1 MQKNTITS
9 FFGSRIYSEFRKS
22 TLLNDALK
30 SISGIK
36 NLTSSYLH
44 VIESKEKLSSKVQKS
59 LNQILTYGEDIKEE
73 VSPENAI
80 FIGPRIGTISP
91 WSSRATDIV
100 QQCGI
105 DILRIERIKTIS
117 FVSSSGKP
125 LSKRD
130 KEAIG
135 QLLYDRMTESIF
147 IDQDD
152 INKLFIHHNPR
163 PLNHIDIIDKGIYE
177 LHDFNETQGL
187 ALSDD
192 EIDYLFKYFSSEN
205 RNPSDAELMMFAQ
218 ANSEHCRH
226 KIFNASWIIDGKE
239 QSDSLF
245 SMIRNTHKI
254 SPKKTIVAYSDN
266 SSIIEGS
273 VINRF
278 YPDMND
284 KYLDHS
290 ELTHYLM
297 KVETHN
303 HPTAISP
310 FAGAA
315 TGSGGEI
322 RDEGATGRGSKPK
335 AGLAGFSVSNLRIPN
350 FTQPWEKNNIGK
362 PDRIAS
368 ALQIMIDAPIGAAA
382 YNNEFGRP
390 NILGYFRSLEYKL
403 MHTNFGYHKPIM
415 LAGGIGSISDAHT
428 HKEQLKDGN
437 LLIQL
442 GGPAMLIG
450 LGGGAAS
457 SMKTG
462 ANKENLDFASVQ
474 RGNPELQRR
483 AQEVID
489 RCWQLADKN
498 PILSIHDVGAGGLSN
513 AFPEL
518 INDGGMGAIMN
529 IRDINNEELGMSPK
543 EIWSNEAQERYVLA
557 IDEKDLK
564 SFSEICKRERCPFKV
579 VGKTAEGKNLKVED
593 SLLKQDIVEM
603 DLDVLLGKPPKL
615 IKNIDLISKKHFL
628 SNENWRSHKGHHL
641 DEIKKVL
648 SYPSVSS
655 KNFLIT
661 IGDRSVTGL
670 IAQDQM
676 VGPWQVPVSNVG
688 VTKSTFDSITG
699 EAMAIGEKAPIAMI
713 DAAASARMAVCEA
726 ITNIAASAIE
736 DISLIKLSANWMA
749 ASGSNYQDSELFKA
763 VKAIG
768 MELCPDLGI
777 SIPVG
782 KDSMSMETTWR
793 DDEVKTVTSPLSV
806 IITAFSE
813 SYNVNKTLTP
823 QLIPDEDTSIILIDL
838 GAGKN
843 RMGGSAY
850 NLVNQIDHFEP
861 PNLDNVGLIKNFFK
875 GIQFLNKENKLLA
888 YHDRSDG
895 GLITAALEM
904 AFAGH
909 CGLKLVLPVER
920 GTDIH
925 GVDKFLFNEELGAL
939 IQVHNKDIEFIQEY
953 LGGELGLSL
962 KTIGNPTKAHEI
974 SLFFSLDGYTPD
986 FIFKSTRWE
995 LQQAWSETSFRIQ
1008 SIRDNPKSAKQEFN
1022 LIFDDSNP
1030 GINPKVNFEIPSQIN
1045 VSKLKPKIAI
1055 LREQGINGHSEM
1067 AAAFN
1072 YAGFEAHDVHMSD
1085 ILTGQKSLKDFNGL
1099 AACGGFSFGDVLGA
1113 GEGWAKSILFN
1124 TKLRDEFQAFFERK
1138 DTIALG
1144 VCNGCQMMS
1153 NIKEIIP
1160 GADLWPKFIKNE
1172 SEQFEARFVMVE
1184 ITKNNSLF
1192 FDEMIGSVLPV
1203 VVSHGEGRVK
1213 FANEE
1218 QLHLSQSSNLISLKY
1233 VDNNHRKFSR
1243 SGKGTLMYPM
1253 NPNGSPDGITG
1264 LTSSDGR
1271 VSIMMPHPERVFRT
1285 DQNSW
1290 HPKKWENFGPWYR
1303 MFANANNFFT

>member
-1 MQKNTITS
+1 MQKKIIS
-9 FFGSRIYSEFRKS
+9 ALYGSRVYSEFRKS
-22 TLLNDALK
+22 DLLKEAKESSFD
-30 SISGIK
+30 IK
-36 NLTSSYLH
+36 DLTSSHLH
-44 VIESKEKLSSKVQKS
+44 VIESNKKLSSKDEKS
-59 LNQILTYGEDIKEE
+59 LNQILAYGEDIKEAL
-73 VSPENAI
+73 VPKNTI
-80 FIGPRIGTISP
+80 FIGPRVGTISP
-91 WSSRATDIV
+91 WSSKATDIIHH
-100 QQCGI
+100 CGI
-105 DILRIERIKTIS
+105 DILRIERIKAIS
-117 FVSSSGKP
+117 FITNSGKP
-125 LSKRD
+125 LSKRE
-130 KEAIG
+130 KEALG
-135 QLLYDRMTESIF
+135 HLLYDRMTESIF
-147 IDQDD
+147 DNQDD
-152 INKLFIHHNPR
+152 INKLFIHYNPR
-163 PLNHIDIIDKGIYE
+163 PLNHIDIIDKGVFE
-177 LHDFNETQGL
+177 LQNFNEAQGL

-192 EIDYLFKYFSSEN
+192 EIDYLFKYFSSKN
-205 RNPSDAELMMFAQ
+205 RNPTDAELMMFAQ

-226 KIFNASWIIDGKE
+226 KIFNASWVIDGKE
-239 QSDSLF
+239 QSESLF

-254 SPKKTIVAYSDN
+254 SPQKTIVAYSDN
-266 SSIIEGS
+266 SSIVEGS

-310 FAGAA
+310 FSGAA
-315 TGSGGEI
+315 TGAGGEI

-350 FTQPWEKNNIGK
+350 FIQAWEKDDIGK

-368 ALQIMIDAPIGAAA
+368 ALQIMIDGPIGAAA

-390 NILGYFRSLEYKL
+390 NILGYFRTLEYQIQGL
-403 MHTNFGYHKPIM
+403 NFCFGYHKPIM
-415 LAGGIGSISDAHT
+415 LAGGVGSISAAHT
-428 HKEQLKDGN
+428 HKEQLKNGN

-457 SMKTG
+457 SMKAGT
-462 ANKENLDFASVQ
+462 NKENLDFASVQ

-518 INDGGMGAIMN
+518 INDGGMGAMMN

-564 SFSEICKRERCPFKV
+564 RFSEICKRERCPFKV

-615 IKNIDLISKKHFL
+615 IKKISLISKKPFYLANERWRADLGLFL
-628 SNENWRSHKGHHL
+628 EQFK
-641 DEIKKVL
+641 EVL
-648 SYPSVSS
+648 RYPSVSS

-699 EAMAIGEKAPIAMI
+699 EAMAIGEKAPIAMT

-782 KDSMSMETTWR
+782 KDSMSMQTTWG

-838 GAGKN
+838 GDGKN

-850 NLVNQIDHFEP
+850 NLVNHIDDFEP
-861 PNLDNVGLIKNFFK
+861 PDLDNVELIKNFFK

-895 GLITAALEM
+895 GLITSALEM

-909 CGLKLVLPVER
+909 CGLRLVFPIEG
-920 GTDIH
+920 GTDQHKIS
-925 GVDKFLFNEELGAL
+925 KFLFNEELGAL
-939 IQVHNKDIEFIQEY
+939 IQVHNKDIKFIQEY

-962 KTIGNPTKAHEI
+962 KNIGNPTKAHEI
-974 SLFFSLDGYTPD
+974 SFSFSLNGYTPN
-986 FIFKSTRWE
+986 FMGRSTRSE
-995 LQQAWSETSFRIQ
+995 LQEVWSETSFRIQ
-1008 SIRDNPKSAKQEFN
+1008 SIRDNPKPARQEFD
-1022 LIFDDSNP
+1022 LIYDDSNP

-1085 ILTGQKSLKDFNGL
+1085 ILSGQKSLKDFNGL

-1124 TKLRDEFQAFFERK
+1124 SKLRDEFQAFFERK

-1153 NIKEIIP
+1153 SIKEIIP

-1192 FDEMIGSVLPV
+1192 FDEMIGSILPV
-1203 VVSHGEGRVK
+1203 VVSHGEGRIK
-1213 FANEE
+1213 FTNEDHQNLNE
-1218 QLHLSQSSNLISLKY
+1218 SSNLISLRY
-1233 VDNNHRKFSR
+1233 VDNYHR
-1243 SGKGTLMYPM
+1243 GTLLYPM
-1253 NPNGSPDGITG
+1253 NPNGSQSGITG

-1271 VSIMMPHPERVFRT
+1271 VSIMMPHPERVFRA

-1290 HPKKWENFGPWYR
+1290 HPKKWETFGPWYR
-1303 MFANANNFFT
+1303 MFANANKFFT

>member
-1 MQKNTITS
+1 MQKNIISS
-9 FFGSRIYSEFRKS
+9 FYGFRIYSEFRKS
-22 TLLNDALK
+22 DLLKEAKK
-30 SISGIK
+30 SSFDIK
-36 NLTSSYLH
+36 GLTSSYLH
-44 VIESKEKLSSKVQKS
+44 VVESKEKLSSKDQKNLS
-59 LNQILTYGEDIKEE
+59 QILTYGEDIKEAL
-73 VSPENAI
+73 VPENTI

-91 WSSRATDIV
+91 WSSRASDII
-100 QQCGI
+100 QNCGI
-105 DILRIERIKTIS
+105 NILRIERLKTIS
-117 FVSSSGKP
+117 FITRSGKS
-125 LSKRD
+125 LSQNEK
-130 KEAIG
+130 KGLG
-135 QLLYDRMTESIF
+135 QLFYDRMTESIF
-147 IDQDD
+147 LDQDD
-152 INKLFIHHNPR
+152 INKLFIHHMPK
-163 PLNHIDIIDKGIYE
+163 PLNHININDKGISE
-177 LHDFNETQGL
+177 LQSFNKSEGL
-187 ALSDD
+187 ALSND

-226 KIFNASWIIDGKE
+226 KIFNASWVIDGKE
-239 QSDSLF
+239 QSESLF

-273 VINRF
+273 MIKRF
-278 YPDMND
+278 YPDINGL
-284 KYLDHS
+284 YLDNS

-310 FAGAA
+310 FSGAA
-315 TGSGGEI
+315 TGAGGEI

-350 FTQPWEKNNIGK
+350 FIQAWEKNNIGK

-368 ALQIMIDAPIGAAA
+368 SLQIMIDGPIGAAS

-390 NILGYFRSLEYKL
+390 NILGYFRTLEYQIQDKK
-403 MHTNFGYHKPIM
+403 FGYHKPIM
-415 LAGGIGSISDAHT
+415 LAGGIGSISGIHT

-462 ANKENLDFASVQ
+462 SNKENLDFASVQ

-489 RCWQLADKN
+489 RCWQLANKN

-529 IRDINNEELGMSPK
+529 IRSIDNEELGMSPK

-557 IDEKDLK
+557 IDEKDLEN
-564 SFSEICKRERCPFKV
+564 FSEICKRERCPFRV
-579 VGKTAEGKNLKVED
+579 VGKATSGKNLKVED
-593 SLLKQDIVEM
+593 SLLNEDIITM

-615 IKNIDLISKKHFL
+615 IKKINSTF
-628 SNENWRSHKGHHL
+628 SL
-641 DEIKKVL
+641 DIKKEAFDSPL
-648 SYPSVSS
+648 EDAISEILKYPSVSS
-655 KNFLIT
+655 KSFLIS

-688 VTKSTFDSITG
+688 VTKSTFDSIKG
-699 EAMAIGEKAPIAMI
+699 EAFAIGEKAPIALTNGV
-713 DAAASARMAVCEA
+713 ASARMAVSEA
-726 ITNIAASAIE
+726 LTNIAASAIE

-749 ASGSNYQDSELFKA
+749 ASGNDHEDHELFNA

-768 MELCPDLGI
+768 MELCPALGI

-782 KDSMSMETTWR
+782 KDSMSMQTTWG
-793 DDEVKTVTSPLSV
+793 DDEMKTVTSPLSLV
-806 IITAFSE
+806 VTAFSE
-813 SYNVNKTLTP
+813 SYDVNKTLTP
-823 QLIPDEDTSIILIDL
+823 QLVLGTESALILIDL
-838 GAGKN
+838 GVGKN
-843 RMGGSAY
+843 RMGGSSY
-850 NLVNQIDHFEP
+850 NLVNNITNFDVP
-861 PNLDNVGLIKNFFK
+861 DLDNPKLIKNFFK

-895 GLITAALEM
+895 GLIVTILEM

-909 CGLKLVLPVER
+909 CGVKLELEVKDSIIE
-920 GTDIH
+920 
-925 GVDKFLFNEELGAL
+925 FLLNEELGAV
-939 IQVHNKDIEFIQEY
+939 IQVANKDIVFIQEY
-953 LGGELGLSL
+953 LTKELGLSIT
-962 KTIGNPTKAHEI
+962 TIGTPTIDHKI
-974 SLFFSLDGYTPD
+974 SILNNASLIYA
-986 FIFKSTRWE
+986 STRAKV
-995 LQQAWSETSFRIQ
+995 QQTWAETSFRIQ
-1008 SIRDNPKSAKQEFN
+1008 SIRDNPKSAEEEFS
-1022 LIFDDSNP
+1022 LILDDSNP
-1030 GINPKVNFEIPSQIN
+1030 GINPKINFEIPSKIN
-1045 VSKLKPKIAI
+1045 ISTLAPKIAI

-1067 AAAFN
+1067 AAAFS

-1085 ILTGQKSLKDFNGL
+1085 ILSGQKSLKDFNGL

-1124 TKLRDEFQAFFERK
+1124 NKLRDEFQEFFERK

-1160 GADLWPKFIKNE
+1160 GANLWPKFIKNE

-1184 ITKNNSLF
+1184 IAKSNSLF
-1192 FDEMIGSVLPV
+1192 FDEMIGSILPV
-1203 VVSHGEGRVK
+1203 VVSHGEGQVK
-1213 FANEE
+1213 FTNEE
-1218 QLHLSQSSNLISLKY
+1218 HLNLNLSANLISLKY
-1233 VDNNHRKFSR
+1233 VDNYH
-1243 SGKGTLMYPM
+1243 KGTLMYPM
-1253 NPNGSPDGITG
+1253 NPNGSSYGITG
-1264 LTSSDGR
+1264 LTNSDGR

-1290 HPKKWENFGPWYR
+1290 HPNKWEIFGPWYR
-1303 MFANANNFFT
+1303 MFANANKFFI